1 VVVALTYVKR
11 EILRAMLE
19 ARNHTRAADMVD
31 AATYTATERLRDGRT
46 FVVRA
51 LRPNDES
58 EFLAAV
64 GRVGT
69 QSLYRRFMGAKRE
82 FSEKERAFFLNV
94 DFVNHVALVA
104 IVREGDRASIV
115 AGGRY
120 IVEKPG
126 TAEVAFAVIDDYQ
139 GQGIGAVLL
148 RHLAALARQAGLRE
162 FTAEVLPDNT
172 PMLKVFERSGLKFN
186 SKRSADGVH
195 AVLQL

>member
-1 VVVALTYVKR
+1 
-11 EILRAMLE
+11 MS
-19 ARNHTRAADMVD
+19 D
-31 AATYTATERLRDGRT
+31 AANYSAMDHLRDGRT
-46 FVVRA
+46 CEIRA
-51 LRPNDES
+51 LKPSDEADM
-58 EFLAAV
+58 LAAV
-64 GRVGT
+64 DRIGT
-69 QSLYRRFMGAKRE
+69 QSLYRRFMGAKRG
-82 FSEKERAFFLNV
+82 FSDKERAFFLNV

-104 IVREGDRASIV
+104 VVKEGDRASIV

-126 TAEVAFAVIDDYQ
+126 MAEVAFAVVDDYQ

-148 RHLAALARQAGLRE
+148 RHLAALARAAGLKE

-172 PMLKVFERSGLKFN
+172 PMLKVFEKSGLKFS